1 MVVLPTLLVLS
12 LVLVAPAQAADPT
25 PAPTNGETSTAAAAT
40 PVAATPAPP
49 GSFNDTVNLSLG
61 VSGATGSDTTSIP
74 VLKGLTPTS
83 LQTTI
88 TVASG
93 AVQRGTYT
101 LGVNGVAN
109 AQVSAATGGPV
120 TIALP
125 PEAVR
130 ENSIPLTL
138 TAHILGDDGCPDP
151 NAATVAIATVRQV
164 VVTYSGTPTAP
175 TTLAD
180 FFSPAV
186 KSISLVTDPASV
198 GFLAPAILQ
207 AASTLGT
214 TYSRAQIT
222 TAEPIADPFN
232 RAVRFVAGT
241 GPVHTS
247 INAAAPAPTLTIEG
261 DPAAIVAAAAALGSV
276 DLELATSGETTAL
289 SQTGNAPDSLTLRW
303 ADLGSQYPSLSG
315 VGTITDGFTVPQ
327 ARFGQPINSLTV
339 DVVGTH
345 APIATGSDGTV
356 SLLINDRLMASQPLG
371 TNDTFHLTGKV
382 AAEQIRRSNKI
393 SVQVDSTPN
402 TGNCRSPYIGARVD
416 IDAQASTIVAT
427 PGQTLPPGFDR
438 FPQVFGHN
446 LPVAFAKAPTAADLT
461 NAVNVVAS
469 VARLEYRPLAISVP
483 AASSFLSGD
492 QPGLMINAG
501 PQESRTLQAPLV
513 FDPTRAPV
521 TNPPEFTVTVDQPFA
536 ALEGFQTGKRD
547 VLMLGSYPATDPA
560 KAQALQDQVSAYIAP
575 APDGWY
581 NMSGDVLFAGG
592 QEKPVSLDL
601 DAKVAAAQDAS
612 APASFPTWTIVYG
625 VLALIV
631 LGGLVA
637 WLLGRR
643 RRNQAPPADP
653 AGG

>member
-1 MVVLPTLLVLS
+1 M
-12 LVLVAPAQAADPT
+12 
-25 PAPTNGETSTAAAAT
+25 
-40 PVAATPAPP
+40 
-49 GSFNDTVNLSLG
+49 
-61 VSGATGSDTTSIP
+61 
-74 VLKGLTPTS
+74 LKGLTPTS

-164 VVTYSGTPTAP
+164 VVFTAARRPRRQPSPTSSVRRSSRSRW
-175 TTLAD
+175 
-180 FFSPAV
+180 SPIRLGRV
-186 KSISLVTDPASV
+186 PR
-198 GFLAPAILQ
+198 PAILR

-222 TAEPIADPFN
+222 TAEPIADPST
-232 RAVRFVAGT
+232 ALSRFVAGT

-289 SQTGNAPDSLTLRW
+289 SPDRQCSGFAHTALGGPRFPVPVAERRRDHHRRFHGSASALR
-303 ADLGSQYPSLSG
+303 P
-315 VGTITDGFTVPQ
+315 T
-327 ARFGQPINSLTV
+327 INSLTV

-469 VARLEYRPLAISVP
+469 VADSNTGRWRSASRP
-483 AASSFLSGD
+483 
-492 QPGLMINAG
+492 
-501 PQESRTLQAPLV
+501 RRAPERR
-513 FDPTRAPV
+513 PTRVDDQRRAAGESH
-521 TNPPEFTVTVDQPFA
+521 PPG
-536 ALEGFQTGKRD
+536 ALGVRPR
-547 VLMLGSYPATDPA
+547 VRRS
-560 KAQALQDQVSAYIAP
+560 
-575 APDGWY
+575 
-581 NMSGDVLFAGG
+581 
-592 QEKPVSLDL
+592 
-601 DAKVAAAQDAS
+601 
-612 APASFPTWTIVYG
+612 PT
-625 VLALIV
+625 
-631 LGGLVA
+631 
-637 WLLGRR
+637 RR
-643 RRNQAPPADP
+643 SSP
-653 AGG
+653 